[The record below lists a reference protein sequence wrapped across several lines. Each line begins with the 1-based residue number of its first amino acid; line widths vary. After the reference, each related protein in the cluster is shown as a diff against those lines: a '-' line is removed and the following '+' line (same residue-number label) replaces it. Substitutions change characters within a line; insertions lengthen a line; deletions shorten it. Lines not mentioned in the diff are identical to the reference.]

1 MSKDLSKFDH
11 GNLISLRV
19 FLNGESF
26 PLENLNLAIDKNR
39 YIPLYMMYCAFQEC
53 YWVILRNWRKT
64 MYYIFCHENKN
75 ISNHLLFGCE

>member
-39 YIPLYMMYCAFQEC
+39 YIPLYVMYCAFQEC
-53 YWVILRNWRKT
+53 DSQKLAQ
-64 MYYIFCHENKN
+64 
-75 ISNHLLFGCE
+75 NHVLYFLP